1 MRATLRWAHSDLRT
15 HRGEALFLVLATAGI
30 VVSLLLAT
38 ALFGYAT
45 NPWQRIF
52 TQERGAHV
60 WIHTDRS
67 AQVGKLAGLDG
78 VESVAGPYPTAVATL
93 ASRGTRASVEL
104 RATPPERPS
113 VGRPLLTAGHWLKAG
128 SPDGVVLESRLAR
141 ALLAEPGDTLT
152 LPGTARTVTVV
163 GVADSAEPRYRAN
176 EQPGLVW
183 ALPSA
188 VPHPTGQ
195 VIGLRLT
202 DPEDTDYAVQ
212 RAVTVLGAGAI
223 GEVSTWQQA
232 RAEAQG
238 DNRLLGQVLGLFGL
252 GALVAAG
259 LAVHG
264 AIATRI
270 RGHLRDISVLKAIGF
285 TPAQVVRVFLFQHI
299 AYAVLGAA
307 AAATLTEAL
316 GSHFPSRLGDA
327 LGVWQGLPGHTPTLF
342 AVPAGAVLFIGAT
355 TALAAWRA
363 GRVPPVPVA
372 RPAGAG
378 GGGLGL
384 ARRAL
389 GLEAAPQLPD
399 RALRTPGPPP
409 DERSTAPASTTPRPA
424 AAGGS
429 GLLDPTRRTPRP
441 GARLP
446 DPTDHPRSDPTRGA
460 PTPRPLAAAAKEL
473 LEAAKQRLSLRARP
487 SAQAQPPL
495 PDPAEGTSSTRP
507 AAPATGQPD
516 DAIIHTTGPHPT
528 TPLPATAG
536 SRGLLEAAKQLLRLT
551 ARPTTPATGQSDAP
565 AVAKQRLTARPSA
578 TAEHPSP
585 GRREGTSRTRPAV
598 STGGLAYDS
607 AHYSTGLAPTAPSG
621 GHLSG
626 MARRALGLG
635 VPPALVLGWHTA
647 SFRRMR
653 SLATVARLA
662 LPLLL
667 IVVAMSAWTTI
678 DRFHS
683 RPEQIGLP
691 AALTV
696 HADAGLGN
704 RAARALLRRDPQV
717 ADVYPGVEVAALV
730 PGQTATIALRGLG
743 TSQNPY
749 PYTLAEGRAAR
760 GSDEAVAGQGLLDL
774 LNVRVG
780 DWVRMTVGDQPQ
792 ILHIVG
798 RSIEPENAG
807 RVISTSLDTLHENDP
822 RLTPTLYQLRLRPGA
837 DPHTVAG
844 RLAAAGHG
852 RLDLHAVTNPADGLS
867 PLRSVVIGLIAVLA
881 LIGLVE
887 LLTAIGGTVREG
899 ERDLLALKA
908 IGLSPRQ
915 ITAITVTATGCT
927 ALAAVLAGT
936 ALGTPLAHWL
946 INSQGRSSGIGAG
959 IAQSPSPVLLLLLG
973 AAAVLGAAA
982 LAALPAARAAR
993 RRLAD
998 TLSAVA

>member
-60 WIHTDRS
+60 WIHTGES
-67 AQVGKLAGLDG
+67 AQVRKLAGLDG
-78 VESVAGPYPTAVATL
+78 VESVAGPYPTASTTL

-104 RATPPERPS
+104 RATPDRPT
-113 VGRPLLTAGHWLKAG
+113 VGRPLLTAGHWLDPAT
-128 SPDGVVLESRLAR
+128 PDGVVLESRLAR

-152 LPGTARTVTVV
+152 LPGRARTVTVL

-183 ALPSA
+183 ALPAA

-202 DPEDTDYAVQ
+202 NPDDTDYAVQ

-285 TPAQVVRVFLFQHI
+285 TPGQVVRVFLFQHI
-299 AYAVLGAA
+299 AYAVLGAVT
-307 AAATLTEAL
+307 AATLTQAL
-316 GSHFPSRLGDA
+316 GSHFPGRLGDA
-327 LGVWQGLPGHTPTLF
+327 LGVWQGLPGHTVALF
-342 AVPAGAVLFIGAT
+342 AIPVGAVLFIGAT
-355 TALAAWRA
+355 TGLAAWRA

-372 RPAGAG
+372 RPAAAPG
-378 GGGLGL
+378 GGGLLRVTRRALGL
-384 ARRAL
+384 GAAAPSNGRLPDGARQTPSPRPETPTAEHSARPPHRSPGSHPTTSRPAAAGGAGLPGVTRRAL
-389 GLEAAPQLPD
+389 GLEAA
-399 RALRTPGPPP
+399 
-409 DERSTAPASTTPRPA
+409 APS
-424 AAGGS
+424 
-429 GLLDPTRRTPRP
+429 
-441 GARLP
+441 
-446 DPTDHPRSDPTRGA
+446 DHPLSGKVRGA
-460 PTPRPLAAAAKEL
+460 FGP
-473 LEAAKQRLSLRARP
+473 
-487 SAQAQPPL
+487 
-495 PDPAEGTSSTRP
+495 RP
-507 AAPATGQPD
+507 AAPASGQPG
-516 DAIIHTTGPHPT
+516 GPAHR
-528 TPLPATAG
+528 TPSL
-536 SRGLLEAAKQLLRLT
+536 
-551 ARPTTPATGQSDAP
+551 
-565 AVAKQRLTARPSA
+565 
-578 TAEHPSP
+578 H
-585 GRREGTSRTRPAV
+585 
-598 STGGLAYDS
+598 
-607 AHYSTGLAPTAPSG
+607 PTAPSG
-621 GHLSG
+621 GQLSG

-647 SFRRMR
+647 FVRRLR

-667 IVVAMSAWTTI
+667 IVVAMNAWTTI

-696 HADAGLGN
+696 HADADLSD
-704 RAARALLRRDPQV
+704 RDARALLQRDPQV
-717 ADVYPGVEVAALV
+717 AAAYPGVEVAALV

-743 TSQNPY
+743 TRHNPY
-749 PYTLAEGRAAR
+749 PYTLAEGRPAR

-774 LNVRVG
+774 LDVRVG

-807 RVISTSLDTLHENDP
+807 RVISTSLDTLRENDP
-822 RLTPTLYQLRLRPGA
+822 RLAPTLYQLRLRPGA
-837 DPHTVAG
+837 DPHEVAG

-852 RLDLHAVTNPADGLS
+852 QLDVHAVPNPADELS
-867 PLRSVVIGLIAVLA
+867 PLRSVVVGLIAVLA

-946 INSQGRSSGIGAG
+946 IDSQGRSSGIGSG
-959 IAQSPSPVLLLLLG
+959 IAQGPSPILLVLFG
-973 AAAVLGAAA
+973 TAAVLGAAA